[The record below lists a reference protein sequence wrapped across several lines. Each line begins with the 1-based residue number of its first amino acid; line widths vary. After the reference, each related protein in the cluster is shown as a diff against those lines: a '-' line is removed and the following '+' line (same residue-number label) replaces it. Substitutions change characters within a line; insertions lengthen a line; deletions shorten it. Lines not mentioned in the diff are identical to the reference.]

1 MNNHD
6 IYQIGACSLENL
18 LSDDYSY
25 RPVDDDNNEPLEQ
38 HLYPDVYG
46 RKRRNGYYDW
56 ENDDEV

>member
-6 IYQIGACSLENL
+6 IYQYGACSLRNIIG
-18 LSDDYSY
+18 YSPY
-25 RPVDDDNNEPLEQ
+25 DEENNEPMEQ

-56 ENDDEV
+56 ETDDEA

>member
-6 IYQIGACSLENL
+6 IYQIGACSLGNII
-18 LSDDYSY
+18 SDDYTY
-25 RPVDDDNNEPLEQ
+25 RPYDEENNEPMEQ

-56 ENDDEV
+56 ETDDEA

>member
-25 RPVDDDNNEPLEQ
+25 RPADDNNNEPLEQ
-38 HLYPDVYG
+38 LLYPDVYG
-46 RKRRNGYYDW
+46 RKRRNGFYAW